1 MFVENDGP
9 SNSSGDSVCN
19 NEVSKD
25 CVGHYVNNCCKTLKK
40 RIVEDAW
47 DAITESQN
55 GGSET
60 EGLIMSNEY
69 LSREIVTLKKALDTA
84 TNAMNELKK
93 DYKEQKDS
101 LGTTT
106 AKLDTATNDLA
117 TATNDL
123 ATATNAMNE
132 LKKDYKEQKDS
143 LDTAT
148 NDLATAANAMNELVK
163 SINADKEAR
172 EATKNA
178 QKALL
183 RRLLDSY
190 EN

>member
-25 CVGHYVNNCCKTLKK
+25 CVGHYVNNCCKALKK

-69 LSREIVTLKKALDTA
+69 LSREIVTLKKDYKKQKDSLDTA
-84 TNAMNELKK
+84 TNDLA
-93 DYKEQKDS
+93 
-101 LGTTT
+101 
-106 AKLDTATNDLA
+106 TATNDLA

>member
-1 MFVENDGP
+1 
-9 SNSSGDSVCN
+9 
-19 NEVSKD
+19 
-25 CVGHYVNNCCKTLKK
+25 
-40 RIVEDAW
+40 
-47 DAITESQN
+47 
-55 GGSET
+55 
-60 EGLIMSNEY
+60 MSNEY
-69 LSREIVTLKKALDTA
+69 LSREIVTLKK
-84 TNAMNELKK
+84 
-93 DYKEQKDS
+93 DYKKQKDS
-101 LGTTT
+101 L
-106 AKLDTATNDLA
+106 D

>member
-25 CVGHYVNNCCKTLKK
+25 CVGHYVNNCCKALKK

-69 LSREIVTLKKALDTA
+69 LSREIVTLKKALD
-84 TNAMNELKK
+84 
-93 DYKEQKDS
+93 
-101 LGTTT
+101 
-106 AKLDTATNDLA
+106 
-117 TATNDL
+117 
-123 ATATNAMNE
+123 TATNAMNE

>member
-47 DAITESQN
+47 DALTESQN

-69 LSREIVTLKKALDTA
+69 LSREIVTLKK
-84 TNAMNELKK
+84 
-93 DYKEQKDS
+93 DYKK
-101 LGTTT
+101 
-106 AKLDTATNDLA
+106 
-117 TATNDL
+117 
-123 ATATNAMNE
+123 
-132 LKKDYKEQKDS
+132 QKDS

-178 QKALL
+178 QKDLL
-183 RRLLDSY
+183 RRLLESY

>member
-25 CVGHYVNNCCKTLKK
+25 CVGHYVNNCCKALKK

-69 LSREIVTLKKALDTA
+69 LSREIVTLMFKQSYVSHRRSISRRSIVIRPILFKKFRQSMVLW
-84 TNAMNELKK
+84 
-93 DYKEQKDS
+93 
-101 LGTTT
+101 
-106 AKLDTATNDLA
+106 
-117 TATNDL
+117 
-123 ATATNAMNE
+123 
-132 LKKDYKEQKDS
+132 
-143 LDTAT
+143 
-148 NDLATAANAMNELVK
+148 
-163 SINADKEAR
+163 
-172 EATKNA
+172 
-178 QKALL
+178 
-183 RRLLDSY
+183 
-190 EN
+190 